1 MAVERGARIQR
12 LTVEP
17 TAGLANRLRV
27 LASGMALSRR
37 LGCPLRVIWTR
48 TPDLRCRFADLFE
61 PVPGI
66 AVIER
71 SWTASRIMRF
81 VEARTRFD
89 EYITQPRVERLL
101 DSAYDFTA
109 LERARLPFI
118 ITCSRFYPSQGELA
132 RLVPRPSITST
143 VRACVAS
150 FTPSTVGVHVRRT
163 DNVEAIA
170 RSPTHA
176 FLTLM
181 HERVR
186 DDPATTFF
194 VATDSRD
201 EEQAMRQVFGDR
213 VMARPKELSRSR
225 PAGIRDALVDLLC
238 LAQTSLVIGSYWSAF
253 SEAAAELGGRP
264 LIVVDV
270 TRGTSSTV

>member
-1 MAVERGARIQR
+1 
-12 LTVEP
+12 
-17 TAGLANRLRV
+17 
-27 LASGMALSRR
+27 
-37 LGCPLRVIWTR
+37 
-48 TPDLRCRFADLFE
+48 
-61 PVPGI
+61 
-66 AVIER
+66 
-71 SWTASRIMRF
+71 
-81 VEARTRFD
+81 
-89 EYITQPRVERLL
+89 
-101 DSAYDFTA
+101 
-109 LERARLPFI
+109 
-118 ITCSRFYPSQGELA
+118 
-132 RLVPRPSITST
+132 
-143 VRACVAS
+143 
-150 FTPSTVGVHVRRT
+150 
-163 DNVEAIA
+163 
-170 RSPTHA
+170 
-176 FLTLM
+176 M

-238 LAQTSLVIGSYWSAF
+238 LAQTSLVIGSCWSAF